1 MFLRLNL
8 IFNLVVDGDNVL
20 FILLIW
26 LFFVYKIQK
35 LW

>member
-26 LFFVYKIQK
+26 LFFVYKTQK